1 MSLANGPARIMAV
14 AALMALLIG
23 PMLFSASSALA
34 QGAPAILY
42 GTGLEAGQTVTASIG
57 DVECASATV
66 NDDGQWE
73 MQIES
78 SAACNPTDGDTISFA
93 VDGHAAEQVATYVP
107 GVAVDDVA
115 NGITLTLAAMDDGME
130 DPDDGMEDPDD
141 GMEDPDDGMEDPD
154 DGMEDPD
161 DGMDSMTPGDKGDT
175 GNAGLATQS
184 GTSALAVLALGV
196 LALAGVAGARTVTGR
211 ID

>member
-1 MSLANGPARIMAV
+1 MNLAKGPARLGFA
-14 AALMALLIG
+14 AALLALLLA
-23 PMLFSASSALA
+23 PMAFGASSTLA
-34 QGAPAILY
+34 QVSLPANYY
-42 GTGLEAGQTVTASIG
+42 GYVDAGQTVA
-57 DVECASATV
+57 ASAGDQECGSSVADADGFWHIVVDGAPCGVEGTEISFTV
-66 NDDGQWE
+66 
-73 MQIES
+73 
-78 SAACNPTDGDTISFA
+78 DGD
-93 VDGHAAEQVATYVP
+93 AAEQTVTWSSGDAP
-107 GVAVDDVA
+107 DDITA
-115 NGITLTLAAMDDGME
+115 GITLTVAAM
-130 DPDDGMEDPDD
+130 DDGMEDPDD

-175 GNAGLATQS
+175 GNAGLVTQS